1 MYCVELQ
8 NSYCISQ
15 IEMSVTKNAKLA
27 FHPHKLGRHA
37 ASAYTVCLR
46 LWVKHAAET
55 SISGFCGRQ
64 VTRREAAASGKINF
78 LSHKTSCPRADR
90 DTANTNH
97 LYNICTT
104 SAQRVRRWS
113 DIVQMLYKMFC
124 ACWGGAV
131 PDNSSFRTAPQT
143 SSCPNVKHLVRAAH
157 SNISKWLLYS
167 NINYRAYVA
176 DFICVIV
183 FSIMSSYL
191 DMFDMR
197 VGGGGVLCH
206 LWFV

>member
-1 MYCVELQ
+1 MLVIWLLWWLRWCWNTVLFRRAPPSSGRIVLRITIAYLYHTPPLYGMVRRFRNSKWGYRQEISSRRIREVTLYSMELQ

-55 SISGFCGRQ
+55 SISGFLRRQ

-90 DTANTNH
+90 DTAKTN
-97 LYNICTT
+97 YNICTT
-104 SAQRVRRWS
+104 SDQRRRRWA
-113 DIVQMLYKMFC
+113 DVVQMLYKIFC
-124 ACWGGAV
+124 AC
-131 PDNSSFRTAPQT
+131 
-143 SSCPNVKHLVRAAH
+143 
-157 SNISKWLLYS
+157 
-167 NINYRAYVA
+167 
-176 DFICVIV
+176 
-183 FSIMSSYL
+183 
-191 DMFDMR
+191 
-197 VGGGGVLCH
+197 
-206 LWFV
+206 